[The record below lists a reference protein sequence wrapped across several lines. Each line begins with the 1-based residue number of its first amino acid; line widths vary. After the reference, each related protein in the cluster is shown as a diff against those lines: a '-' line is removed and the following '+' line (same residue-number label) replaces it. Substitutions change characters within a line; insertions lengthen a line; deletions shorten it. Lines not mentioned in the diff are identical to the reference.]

1 LQLLDSAHYKKGD
14 RDLMTIKSL
23 VRKNE
28 YRDSVVLMRISKEL
42 EELDGVKRASVMMGT
57 DNNKH
62 MLKDAG
68 LLTDEAKAA
77 GANDLVIVIDA
88 KSEEAAGQ
96 ALSKVDGLLAVKE
109 AEKGEV
115 VYKTL
120 SSALS
125 ALPDANLVVV
135 STPGEFAA
143 REAMRALNA
152 GKHVMIFSDA
162 VPFEDE
168 IELKQVALDKKLL
181 LLGPEAGTSIIGGV
195 GLGFANAVKRGPI
208 GIVGAAGTGI
218 QEVTR
223 LIDVESGITHALG
236 VGGRDL
242 SQKVDGLGALGAIRF
257 LANDPETKVIV
268 LIAKAPATSVA
279 QRLLKAAKETRKP
292 VVACLLGAPKSLVT
306 RQGATY
312 AATLGDAAAKAIALV
327 QGKKPKEVV
336 FTAPEKQIKA
346 IVERESENFAPGQK
360 YIRGLFSG
368 GTLCT
373 EAMLILEQLVGDIYS
388 NVPLKPRL
396 KLSSANKSK
405 RHTCVDMGTEEFTR
419 GTPHPMIFFKPR
431 RERLLREAKDWEVAV
446 ILLDV
451 VLGYG
456 ANRDP
461 AGELV
466 GAIAEA
472 KKIVKKSNGYLS
484 VVASVCGT
492 TRDPQNLEAQKKKLE
507 GAGVVVMPSNA
518 EAARMAALIATKGKL
533 WRKLK

>member
-1 LQLLDSAHYKKGD
+1 LV
-14 RDLMTIKSL
+14 TKSL

-42 EELDGVKRASVMMGT
+42 EGLEGVKKASVMMGT
-57 DNNKH
+57 DNNKQ

-68 LLTDEAKAA
+68 LLTDEVRGA
-77 GANDLVIVIDA
+77 GANDLVIAIDTT
-88 KSEEAAGQ
+88 SDEAAKH
-96 ALSKVDGLLAVKE
+96 ALSKVEGLLAVKE
-109 AEKGEV
+109 VEKGEV
-115 VYKTL
+115 AYKTL
-120 SSALS
+120 GSALS
-125 ALPDANLVVV
+125 ALPEANLVVI

-168 IELKQVALDKKLL
+168 IELKQTALDKNLL

-208 GIVGAAGTGI
+208 GVVGAAGTGI
-218 QEVTR
+218 QEITR
-223 LIDVESGITHALG
+223 LINVESGITHALG

-279 QRLLKAAKETRKP
+279 QKLLKAAKETRKP
-292 VVACLLGAPKSLVT
+292 IVACLLGAPESLVT

-312 AATLGDAAAKAIALV
+312 AATLGDAAAKAIALA
-327 QGKKPKEVV
+327 QGKKPKEVT
-336 FTAPEKQIKA
+336 FTAPQKQIEA
-346 IVERESENFAPGQK
+346 TVERETENFAPGQK

-373 EAMLILEQLVGDIYS
+373 ETMLILQEFVGDIYS

-396 KLSSANKSK
+396 KLPSTDKSK
-405 RHTCVDMGTEEFTR
+405 RHTCIDMGTEEFTR

-431 RERLLREAKDWEVAV
+431 CERLLREAKDWDVAV
-446 ILLDV
+446 VVLDV

-456 ANRDP
+456 ANLDP

-472 KKIVKKSNGYLS
+472 KKIMKKSNGYLS

-492 TRDPQNLEAQKKKLE
+492 SGDPQNLAAQRKKLE
-507 GAGVVVMPSNA
+507 DVGVVVMPSNA
-518 EAARMAALIATKGKL
+518 EAARIAALIATKGKA
-533 WRKLK
+533 WGKLR

>member
-1 LQLLDSAHYKKGD
+1 
-14 RDLMTIKSL
+14 MVVKSI
-23 VRKNE
+23 VKKNE
-28 YRDSVVLMRISKEL
+28 YRDSVVLMRISKEI
-42 EELDGVKRASVMMGT
+42 EDVSGVRKASVMMGT
-57 DNNKH
+57 DNNKQ
-62 MLKDAG
+62 MLREAG
-68 LLTDEAKAA
+68 LLTDEVKGA
-77 GANDLVIVIDA
+77 GANDLVIAVDA
-88 KSEEAAGQ
+88 ESEEAAGQ
-96 ALSKVDGLLAVKE
+96 ALSKVEGLLAVKE

-120 SSALS
+120 SSALC
-125 ALPDANLVVV
+125 ALPGTNLVVV

-168 IELKQVALDKKLL
+168 IELKRVALDKKLL

-242 SQKVDGLGALGAIRF
+242 SQKVDGLGAMGAIRF

-312 AATLGDAAAKAIALV
+312 AATLGDAAAKAIAIV

-346 IVERESENFAPGQK
+346 IVERESENFARDQK

-373 EAMLILEQLVGDIYS
+373 EAMLILQELVRDIRS

-396 KLSSANKSK
+396 KLPSANKSK

-431 RERLLREAKDWEVAV
+431 CERLLREAKDWEVAV
-446 ILLDV
+446 VLLDV

-456 ANRDP
+456 ANLDP

-484 VVASVCGT
+484 VVASICGT
-492 TRDPQNLEAQKKKLE
+492 TGDPQNLEAQRKKLE
-507 GAGVVVMPSNA
+507 DAGVVVMPSNA
-518 EAARMAALIATKGKL
+518 EAARMAALITTKGKV
-533 WRKLK
+533 WGKLR

>member
-1 LQLLDSAHYKKGD
+1 MA
-14 RDLMTIKSL
+14 IKSL

-42 EELDGVKRASVMMGT
+42 EGLEGVKKASVMMGT
-57 DNNKH
+57 DNNKQ

-68 LLTDEAKAA
+68 LFTDEARGA
-77 GANDLVIVIDA
+77 GPNDLIIAVDA
-88 KSEEAAGQ
+88 ASEALASQ

-109 AEKGEV
+109 EEKGEV

-120 SSALS
+120 GSALS
-125 ALPDANLVVV
+125 AMPDANLVVI

-143 REAMRALNA
+143 REAMRGLNA

-162 VPFEDE
+162 VPFEEE
-168 IELKQVALDKKLL
+168 IELKETALDKKLL

-208 GIVGAAGTGI
+208 GVVGAAGTGI
-218 QEVTR
+218 QEITR
-223 LIDVESGITHALG
+223 LIDGESGITHALG

-242 SQKVDGLGALGAIRF
+242 SQKVGGLGTLGALRF
-257 LANDPETKVIV
+257 LAADRETKVIV
-268 LIAKAPATSVA
+268 IVAKAPATSVA
-279 QRLLKAAKETRKP
+279 EKVLKAAKETRKP
-292 VVACLLGAPKSLVT
+292 VVACLLGAPKTLVT
-306 RQGATY
+306 RHGATY
-312 AATLGDAAAKAIALV
+312 AATLGDAAAKAIALA
-327 QGKKPKEVV
+327 QNKKPKEVT
-336 FTAPEKQIKA
+336 FAAPQKQIEA
-346 IVERESENFAPGQK
+346 IVEREAGNFAEGQK

-373 EAMLILEQLVGDIYS
+373 EAMLILQELVGDIYS

-396 KLSSANKSK
+396 KLPSANKSK

-431 RERLLREAKDWEVAV
+431 CERLLREAKDWDVAV
-446 ILLDV
+446 VLLDV

-456 ANRDP
+456 ANLDP

-472 KKIVKKSNGYLS
+472 KKIMKKSNGHLS
-484 VVASVCGT
+484 IVASVCGT
-492 TRDPQNLEAQKKKLE
+492 ASDPQRLEAQKKKLE
-507 GAGVVVMPSNA
+507 DAGVVVMPSNA
-518 EAARMAALIATKGKL
+518 EAARMAALIATKGKV
-533 WRKLK
+533 WGKLK

>member
-1 LQLLDSAHYKKGD
+1 LV
-14 RDLMTIKSL
+14 TKSL

-42 EELDGVKRASVMMGT
+42 EELEGVRKASVMMGT
-57 DNNKH
+57 DNNKQ

-68 LLTDEAKAA
+68 LFMDEVRSA
-77 GANDLVIVIDA
+77 GANDLVIAIDA
-88 KSEEAAGQ
+88 TSEEAAKQ
-96 ALSKVDGLLAVKE
+96 ALSKVEGLLTAKE
-109 AEKGEV
+109 AEKGEI

-120 SSALS
+120 GSALS
-125 ALPDANLVVV
+125 ALPDANLVVI

-143 REAMRALNA
+143 REAMRAINA

-168 IELKQVALDKKLL
+168 IELKRTALDKNLL

-208 GIVGAAGTGI
+208 GVVGAAGTGI
-218 QEVTR
+218 QEITR
-223 LIDVESGITHALG
+223 LIDVESGVTHALG

-242 SQKVDGLGALGAIRF
+242 SQKVDGLGTLGAIRF
-257 LANDPETKVIV
+257 LANDPETRVIV
-268 LIAKAPATSVA
+268 LVAKAPATSVA
-279 QRLLKAAKETRKP
+279 QGVLKAAKETRKP
-292 VVACLLGAPKSLVT
+292 IVACLLGAPESLVA

-312 AATLGDAAAKAIALV
+312 AATLGDAAAKAIAIA
-327 QGKKPKEVV
+327 QGKKPKEVT
-336 FTAPEKQIKA
+336 FTAPRKQIEA
-346 IVERESENFAPGQK
+346 IVERETENFAPGQK

-373 EAMLILEQLVGDIYS
+373 EAMLILQELVGDIYS

-396 KLSSANKSK
+396 RLPSTYKSK

-431 RERLLREAKDWEVAV
+431 CERLLREAKDWEVAV
-446 ILLDV
+446 MLLDN

-456 ANRDP
+456 ANPDP

-472 KKIVKKSNGYLS
+472 KKIVEKSNGYLS
-484 VVASVCGT
+484 VITSVCGT
-492 TRDPQNLEAQKKKLE
+492 ARDPQSLEVQKKKLE
-507 GAGVVVMPSNA
+507 DAGVVVMPSNA
-518 EAARMAALIATKGKL
+518 EAARIAALISTKGKA
-533 WRKLK
+533 WGKLK